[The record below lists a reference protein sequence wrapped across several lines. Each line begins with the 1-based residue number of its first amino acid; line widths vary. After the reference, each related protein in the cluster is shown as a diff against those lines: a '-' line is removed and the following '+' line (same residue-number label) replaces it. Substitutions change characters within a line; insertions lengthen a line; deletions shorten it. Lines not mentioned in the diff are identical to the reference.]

1 MNRLLLRYSQN
12 FLSRWLVL
20 GIDIVL
26 FGISFFVAI
35 LLHFNFKLTNIDS
48 SWALLHLG
56 IVIFLKIF
64 FSLVYKSYAGVIRH
78 TSFEDAVSIVSM
90 EVSALAAMLFVQFF
104 LAYTTETNLFPFSYA
119 IYYIDISALFI
130 DFSISLCALLGV
142 RFLIKAAYEAVVNK
156 ESDKNRII
164 IYGAG
169 FLGQKLKHTLSGDNK
184 RQNQVVCYIDDNK
197 QLANKKIGGVKIL
210 SLEAAIAHY
219 FEGEIE
225 IETRPTVIF
234 AIQKIS
240 LKERNRLISRLVDLG
255 VTVQVLPPLS
265 EWLNGNLKEQQIK
278 AVKIEDLLNREP
290 IKLRNDLIASET
302 SGRVIMVTGAAGSIG
317 SELVRQLV
325 RFQPL
330 KLILVDQ
337 AESGLYDLETELIR
351 IGSEKNQTTPPIQ
364 TEIADVV
371 NSYQMEQL
379 FVRYR
384 PQIVYHAAA
393 YKHVPLMERNPY
405 NAIRVNVFGTKT
417 VADLASKY
425 KTERFVMVSTDKA
438 VNPTNVMGATKR
450 LAEMYVHSLNKY
462 SNGSCRYIITRFG
475 NVLGSNGSVIPLFKR
490 QIQAGG
496 PLTVTHPDIIRYFMT
511 IPEACQLV
519 LEAGT
524 MGKGG
529 EIYVFDMGEPV
540 KIVDLAKRMIR
551 LSGLEIDKDISIE
564 FTGLRPGE
572 KLYEELLGDTENTLP
587 TYHEKIMVAKIK
599 AVDYHLLKKS
609 VEKLENSLFGSIP
622 DMVKELKLLVPEFI
636 SNNSEFETLD
646 GEKEDVV
653 TEL

>member
-1 MNRLLLRYSQN
+1 MNRLLHKYSHT
-12 FLSRWLVL
+12 FLSRWLVF
-20 GIDIVL
+20 GVDIFL
-26 FGISFFVAI
+26 FSISFIFAV
-35 LLHFNFKLTNIDS
+35 LLRFNFNPLRVDPETFLFHIS
-48 SWALLHLG
+48 LL
-56 IVIFLKIF
+56 VSAKVA
-64 FSLVYKSYAGVIRH
+64 FSLLYKSYAGVVRH
-78 TSFEDAVSIVSM
+78 TSLEDATSILLM
-90 EVSALAAMLFVQFF
+90 EMSAFGTLFF
-104 LAYTTETNLFPFSYA
+104 LN
-119 IYYIDISALFI
+119 LFI
-130 DFSISLCALLGV
+130 DKINGYEALQIPIAILLIDLFVSLSTLLGI
-142 RFLIKAAYEAVVNK
+142 RFMIKAVYEAVSTQKADV
-156 ESDKNRII
+156 NRII

-169 FLGQKLKHTLSGDNK
+169 FLGQKLKQTLSGDKKK
-184 RQNQVVCYIDDNK
+184 RNHVVCYIDDNK

-210 SLEAAIAHY
+210 SLNEAIAQY

-234 AIQKIS
+234 AIQKIPVR
-240 LKERNRLISRLVDLG
+240 ERNALISRLVDLG

-265 EWLNGNLKEQQIK
+265 EWLDGRLKEQQIK

-290 IKLRNDLIASET
+290 IKLRNDLIAST
-302 SGRVIMVTGAAGSIG
+302 TNSRVIMVTGAAGSIG
-317 SELVRQLV
+317 SELVRQLI
-325 RFQPL
+325 RFQPQ

-337 AESGLYDLETELIR
+337 AESGLYDLETELTR
-351 IGSEKNQTTPPIQ
+351 IGKEKNQMTPLIH

-371 NSYQMEQL
+371 NAYQMEQL
-379 FVRYR
+379 FVKYR

-393 YKHVPLMERNPY
+393 YKHVPLMEKNPY

-425 KTERFVMVSTDKA
+425 KVERFVMVSTDKA

-450 LAEMYVHSLNKY
+450 LAEMYVHSLNTY

-475 NVLGSNGSVIPLFKR
+475 NVLGSNGSVIPLFRR
-490 QIQAGG
+490 QIETGG

-524 MGKGG
+524 MGRGG

-551 LSGLEIDKDISIE
+551 LSGLEIDKDISIQ

-587 TYHEKIMVAKIK
+587 TYHEKIMIAKIK

-609 VEKLENSLFGSIP
+609 IDRLENSLFGRIP
-622 DMVKELKLLVPEFI
+622 DMVKELKTLVPEFI

>member
-119 IYYIDISALFI
+119 IFYIDISALFI

-142 RFLIKAAYEAVVNK
+142 RFLIKAVYEAVVNK

-317 SELVRQLV
+317 SELVRELV

-330 KLILVDQ
+330 WLILVDQ
-337 AESGLYDLETELIR
+337 AE
-351 IGSEKNQTTPPIQ
+351 
-364 TEIADVV
+364 
-371 NSYQMEQL
+371 
-379 FVRYR
+379 
-384 PQIVYHAAA
+384 
-393 YKHVPLMERNPY
+393 
-405 NAIRVNVFGTKT
+405 
-417 VADLASKY
+417 
-425 KTERFVMVSTDKA
+425 
-438 VNPTNVMGATKR
+438 
-450 LAEMYVHSLNKY
+450 
-462 SNGSCRYIITRFG
+462 
-475 NVLGSNGSVIPLFKR
+475 
-490 QIQAGG
+490 
-496 PLTVTHPDIIRYFMT
+496 
-511 IPEACQLV
+511 
-519 LEAGT
+519 
-524 MGKGG
+524 
-529 EIYVFDMGEPV
+529 
-540 KIVDLAKRMIR
+540 
-551 LSGLEIDKDISIE
+551 
-564 FTGLRPGE
+564 
-572 KLYEELLGDTENTLP
+572 
-587 TYHEKIMVAKIK
+587 
-599 AVDYHLLKKS
+599 
-609 VEKLENSLFGSIP
+609 
-622 DMVKELKLLVPEFI
+622 
-636 SNNSEFETLD
+636 
-646 GEKEDVV
+646 
-653 TEL
+653 